1 MPRVKKVGPNYER
14 VGRNINAFRG
24 LLGVSAGS
32 VMECT
37 LLSRGAYY
45 KRLKH
50 PELFRLGELV
60 SIAKR
65 LNVPLEKLLE
75 GLETS

>member
-1 MPRVKKVGPNYER
+1 MPRVKKIGPNYER

-24 LLGVSAGS
+24 LLGVSAGD
-32 VMECT
+32 VQECT
-37 LLSRGAYY
+37 SLSRSAYY
-45 KRLKH
+45 KRLKR

-60 SIAKR
+60 CIAKV
-65 LNVPLEKLLE
+65 LHVPLEKLLE